1 MSARAITARPHIA
14 GTVFSNLPDQDRIR
28 ATARQV
34 DYHHAEASYHT
45 ATEHWYEAWTSGDR
59 AAEQKWLEARD
70 FFSAQLDAL
79 EEQDRS
85 VTA

>member
-1 MSARAITARPHIA
+1 MSKSIVARPHIA
-14 GTVFSNLPDQDRIR
+14 GTIYSSLPSQDRIR

-45 ATEHWYEAWTSGDR
+45 ATEYWYEAWTTGDQV
-59 AAEQKWLEARD
+59 AEQHWLEVRD

-79 EEQDRS
+79 DEQEQ
-85 VTA
+85 AA

>member
-14 GTVFSNLPDQDRIR
+14 CTVYSNLPDQDRLR
-28 ATARQV
+28 AKQV
-34 DYHHAEASYHT
+34 EYDHLEASYHT
-45 ATEHWYEAWTSGDR
+45 ATGHWYEAWTTGDR
-59 AAEQKWLEARD
+59 AAEQQWLEVRD

-85 VTA
+85 VAA